1 MSRKL
6 NILLVEDNKLDAMF
20 FTRALGKV
28 APDAKVFHAKD
39 GMEALEM
46 LRETD
51 PASAVERPFVTLVD
65 SNMPRMNGHEYLENL
80 RALDSDSDS
89 VVFMFTTSDSPP
101 DRSLDPANRV
111 NGYFVKPQNS
121 KGLKTILQT
130 IRDFWSIC
138 ETPEPAASSL
148 QAS

>member
-6 NILLVEDNKLDAMF
+6 NILLVEDNKLDAML

-28 APDAKVFHAKD
+28 APEAKVFHAKD

-51 PASAVERPFVTLVD
+51 PAAAVERPFVTLLD
-65 SNMPRMNGHEYLENL
+65 INMPRMNGHEYLENL

-89 VVFMFTTSDSPP
+89 VVFMFTTSDSPQ
-101 DRSLDPANRV
+101 DISRAYANRV

-138 ETPEPAASSL
+138 ETPEPTAPNL
-148 QAS
+148 QAG